1 MEIKGIFY
9 NDKGLLERKNL
20 DMYLKQEPKVQETK
34 ADVLRGELDDSAI
47 VSGEPRAAFSVTENA
62 AKYEVSEHRV
72 ECYKQ
77 SNNVNSYSTLHL
89 TTTKHTVFASTNE
102 ICLRLD
108 RIPAYGTTLSTVN

>member
-47 VSGEPRAAFSVTENA
+47 VSGEPRAAFSMLLNT
-62 AKYEVSEHRV
+62 KS
-72 ECYKQ
+72 
-77 SNNVNSYSTLHL
+77 VNT
-89 TTTKHTVFASTNE
+89 
-102 ICLRLD
+102 
-108 RIPAYGTTLSTVN
+108 G